1 MEELF
6 VETKVESLEGNKV
19 KVTVTVDAADIDGR
33 IKKTYKDFAR
43 KYNFPGFR
51 KGKAPRPVIDNAL
64 GAEAVVG
71 TVTEELLNGTWTAA
85 IDEAKLAPVGG
96 PVMET
101 NEIVKAGE
109 PYEYSFT
116 IELRPELTSYE
127 PVAIEM
133 PFAEATDAEI
143 DEQVEAMAEH
153 YTDYEDASAAT
164 KVKEDSYIDLA
175 MKATDDKGEEIPSLT
190 TESRPYGLGANLFP
204 AEFDEQLV
212 GLKKGQSA
220 AFTLDMPADPPIML
234 SALSGKTDK
243 IAFEVEVKAVKK
255 KILPEVTD
263 EWAKEKMGF
272 ESVEDMRERIKESL
286 NAQKGSLMPR
296 IKENNIMVEL
306 RDRVE
311 GDVPESLVE
320 QAETS
325 LLQDFFGQLQQAG
338 MTFDAYLASQNITPD
353 QFKADLKAQSADQV
367 KEELALEAWARH
379 NNMEITDADVTAEFA
394 KTGVEDPA
402 ALEQEWRDAGRLH
415 LIRTGL
421 LRQKAIEDLMENANV
436 TEVDF
441 AAKAAEEKKA
451 AKKAL
456 KEGPQKEFVKK
467 LASYADCYINDAF
480 GTAHRAHAS
489 TALIADYFPNDKMFG
504 YVMENELKAID
515 GIMLNPE
522 RPFCAILGGSKVST
536 KITIIENLLEKVDV
550 LVLGGGM
557 TYTFA
562 AAEGGKVGNSICEP
576 DQFQTALD
584 ILAKAKEKGV
594 KVVMSPDALIADAFS
609 ADANTNVAPANN
621 IPDGWEGV
629 DIADEGKKVF
639 REEILKCKTILWNGP
654 VGVFEID
661 KFATGSRAVAEAIAE
676 ATSKGAYSLIGGG
689 DSVACINKFGL
700 ADKVSYVSTGGGAL
714 LEYMEGKEL
723 PGVAAIR
730 K

>member
-1 MEELF
+1 MF
-6 VETKVESLEGNKV
+6 
-19 KVTVTVDAADIDGR
+19 AIDN
-33 IKKTYKDFAR
+33 YDF
-43 KYNFPGFR
+43 
-51 KGKAPRPVIDNAL
+51 KGKRAIIRVDFNVP
-64 GAEAVVG
+64 
-71 TVTEELLNGTWTAA
+71 LN
-85 IDEAKLAPVGG
+85 E
-96 PVMET
+96 
-101 NEIVKAGE
+101 
-109 PYEYSFT
+109 
-116 IELRPELTSYE
+116 
-127 PVAIEM
+127 
-133 PFAEATDAEI
+133 
-143 DEQVEAMAEH
+143 
-153 YTDYEDASAAT
+153 
-164 KVKEDSYIDLA
+164 
-175 MKATDDKGEEIPSLT
+175 KG
-190 TESRPYGLGANLFP
+190 
-204 AEFDEQLV
+204 
-212 GLKKGQSA
+212 
-220 AFTLDMPADPPIML
+220 
-234 SALSGKTDK
+234 
-243 IAFEVEVKAVKK
+243 
-255 KILPEVTD
+255 EVTD
-263 EWAKEKMGF
+263 DTRIRAAIPTIKKVLEKGG
-272 ESVEDMRERIKESL
+272 SVI
-286 NAQKGSLMPR
+286 LMSHLGRP
-296 IKENNIMVEL
+296 KKN
-306 RDRVE
+306 
-311 GDVPESLVE
+311 
-320 QAETS
+320 
-325 LLQDFFGQLQQAG
+325 
-338 MTFDAYLASQNITPD
+338 PD
-353 QFKADLKAQSADQV
+353 SKFS
-367 KEELALEAWARH
+367 
-379 NNMEITDADVTAEFA
+379 
-394 KTGVEDPA
+394 
-402 ALEQEWRDAGRLH
+402 LEQ
-415 LIRTGL
+415 IVP
-421 LRQKAIEDLMENANV
+421 AIEKRLGVKVM
-436 TEVDF
+436 F
-441 AAKAAEEKKA
+441 AGDCMGEKA